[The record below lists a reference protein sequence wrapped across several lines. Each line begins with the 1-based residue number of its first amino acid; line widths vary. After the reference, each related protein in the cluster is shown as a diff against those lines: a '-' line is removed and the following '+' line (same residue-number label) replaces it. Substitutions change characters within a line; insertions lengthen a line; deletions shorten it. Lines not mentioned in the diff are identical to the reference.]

1 MGLPPIAFLTVK
13 TPIRKRKRK
22 RKQAK
27 EKAKG
32 WKEKHTTYRNK
43 NKDMEEVMMMMISS
57 PENPRNE
64 TISHSAEPIT
74 ASTCPRWKLYDNP
87 FYYPQHHPQPHQHQQ
102 CQSNKHCH
110 PLRLPRSTR
119 KIAASFWDLTF
130 FTPMMQSELEFAQA
144 QIIELKAEL
153 EYERKTR
160 KKAESMNKRLAK
172 ELAQERRGREAM
184 EKVCEELAKEIS
196 SDKVEINMMKR
207 EMEEERKMLRMAEVL
222 REERVQMKL
231 TEAKFLFEEKLSEL
245 ERTWIQ
251 IESSPPKLKEKN
263 QEDNPPG
270 TTTASDSVA
279 SFSGKSKQ
287 LFLGEKTACN
297 DNSGIDS
304 AGLELSEKLDYY
316 DNNAIDSRESTR
328 LVLGEKSCDYN
339 SNGVSLMT
347 IQRKASP
354 EPENPHIKRGIKGF
368 VEFPRVVRAMG
379 SKSRHWGTKLECQK
393 SQLRILLKQRSP
405 IRSNNLILG

>member
-1 MGLPPIAFLTVK
+1 
-13 TPIRKRKRK
+13 
-22 RKQAK
+22 
-27 EKAKG
+27 
-32 WKEKHTTYRNK
+32 
-43 NKDMEEVMMMMISS
+43 
-57 PENPRNE
+57 
-64 TISHSAEPIT
+64 
-74 ASTCPRWKLYDNP
+74 
-87 FYYPQHHPQPHQHQQ
+87 
-102 CQSNKHCH
+102 
-110 PLRLPRSTR
+110 
-119 KIAASFWDLTF
+119 
-130 FTPMMQSELEFAQA
+130 MQSELEFAQA

-245 ERTWIQ
+245 ERTRIQ
-251 IESSPPKLKEKN
+251 K
-263 QEDNPPG
+263 
-270 TTTASDSVA
+270 
-279 SFSGKSKQ
+279 
-287 LFLGEKTACN
+287 
-297 DNSGIDS
+297 
-304 AGLELSEKLDYY
+304 
-316 DNNAIDSRESTR
+316 
-328 LVLGEKSCDYN
+328 KSCDYN